1 MRRWA
6 DFEQEAPELA
16 ALGRERIEQ
25 FGFVFLGTVRK
36 DGGPRVNPAE
46 AFIVEGHLALSLI
59 PGSLKARDLLRDPRA
74 FLHTPVVD
82 RHLGAPGEF
91 KLRGHAVLELA
102 LPEGVVTAPG
112 APAAPP
118 VEGALRAHDPQVV
131 HVRVDVAHV
140 RGDAHRRHAREVP
153 APALD
158 LVELVDDEPEDVTA
172 DLGDVDGPTASGAR

>member
-6 DFEQEAPELA
+6 DFEQDAPELA

-59 PGSLKARDLLRDPRA
+59 PGSLKARDFLRDPRA

-82 RHLGAPGEF
+82 RHLGTPGEF
-91 KLRGHAVLELA
+91 KLRGRAV
-102 LPEGVVTAPG
+102 PI
-112 APAAPP
+112 AAA
-118 VEGALRAHDPQVV
+118 ALREAVAGRFERESDYRPPADWPLFTI
-131 HVRVDVAHV
+131 DVESA
-140 RGDAHRRHAREVP
+140 AFHRY
-153 APALD
+153 D
-158 LVELVDDEPEDVTA
+158 PEDSLQHLLRWT
-172 DLGDVDGPTASGAR
+172 PTRGSESSTRTYL